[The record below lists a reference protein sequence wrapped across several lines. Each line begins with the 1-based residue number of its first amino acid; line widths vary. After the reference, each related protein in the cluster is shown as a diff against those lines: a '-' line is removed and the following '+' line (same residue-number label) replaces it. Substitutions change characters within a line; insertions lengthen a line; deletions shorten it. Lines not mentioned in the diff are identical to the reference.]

1 MFMVSSHT
9 KGYLDG
15 ADDFAR
21 LSAAF
26 FDEIAKKYPPPS

>member
-1 MFMVSSHT
+1 MLMVSSHT
-9 KGYLDG
+9 KHYLDG

-26 FDEIAKKYPPPS
+26 FDEIEKRYPSPS